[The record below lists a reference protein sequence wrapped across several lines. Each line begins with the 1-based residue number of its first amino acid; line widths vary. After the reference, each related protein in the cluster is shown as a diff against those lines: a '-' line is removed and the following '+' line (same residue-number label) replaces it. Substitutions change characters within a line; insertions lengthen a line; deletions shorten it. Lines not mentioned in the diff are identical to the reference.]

1 MKDRIEKARRELA
14 GLEKDLARLLRQ
26 NARLDKLQQRVFDQ
40 LKELNQEDKEILA
53 QILQTR
59 FSIEAREREIESL
72 KNIKAQ

>member
-1 MKDRIEKARRELA
+1 MKGRIQKAEKELSSLQ
-14 GLEKDLARLLRQ
+14 GDLARLLRQ